1 MILSQAARVL
11 AFNIFQDLQEAS
23 SSGDRIGTSAV
34 TTYLCNNY
42 TSPIH
47 KDEDAVTGLCAQFQL
62 QAKSILKEYSF
73 IHADYRLY
81 FVSRS
86 NSLWWDSIPKL
97 LAFYKQPL

>member
-1 MILSQAARVL
+1 MILMEATRIL
-11 AFNIFQDLQEAS
+11 AFGIFHDLQKFS

-47 KDEDAVTGLCAQFQL
+47 KDEDETTGLCAQFSL
-62 QAKSILKEYSF
+62 QAKSTLHEYSF
-73 IHADYRLY
+73 IHADYRIY

-86 NSLWWDSIPKL
+86 NSLWFGPFPSAWIR
-97 LAFYKQPL
+97 AYN